1 MPPFGRPPMGPGHGP
16 HPGGGEYEDFN
27 LEQMEKET
35 EDMLKLR
42 YLDKD
47 NAVFE
52 RTKGGFVSVRIG
64 DEFYP
69 RVQVIRMFPFSD
81 PDKYISI
88 RTPDEH
94 SKEIGVIEDMKNV
107 SKETAQMLTEQ
118 LNLRYFTPIITKIIN
133 IKDEYGYAYFDVV
146 TDRGA
151 CRFTINMGGHAVVHL
166 SETRI
171 LISDIDENRFEIPDI
186 TKLSARELKKLD
198 LFL

>member
-1 MPPFGRPPMGPGHGP
+1 MSKRPQKESNSA
-16 HPGGGEYEDFN
+16 GGGEEEFN

-35 EDMLKLR
+35 EEMLKLR
-42 YLDKD
+42 YLDD
-47 NAVFE
+47 SNAVFE
-52 RTKGGFVSVRIG
+52 RTQGGFVSVRIKE
-64 DEFYP
+64 EFYP

-81 PDKYISI
+81 PEKYISI

-94 SKEIGVIEDMKNV
+94 SKEIGVIEDMKQI
-107 SKETAQMLTEQ
+107 SKETRKMLEEQ

-151 CRFTINMGGHAVVHL
+151 CRFTINVGGHAVVHL

-171 LISDIDENRFEIPDI
+171 LISDIDENRFEIPDV
-186 TKLSARELKKLD
+186 TKLSARELKLLD

>member
-1 MPPFGRPPMGPGHGP
+1 MPPLGKKPPH
-16 HPGGGEYEDFN
+16 GGEQEDFN

-35 EDMLKLR
+35 EEMLKLR
-42 YLDKD
+42 YLNKG
-47 NAVFE
+47 NAEFK
-52 RTKGGFVSVRIG
+52 RTDGGFVSVRVG
-64 DEFYP
+64 EEFYP

-81 PDKYISI
+81 PEKYISI

-94 SKEIGVIEDMKNV
+94 SKEIGIIENMKDV
-107 SKETAQMLTEQ
+107 TKETAQMLTEQ
-118 LNLRYFTPIITKIIN
+118 LNLRYFTPIITKIVN
-133 IKDEYGYAYFDVV
+133 IKEEYGYAYFDVV

-186 TKLSARELKKLD
+186 MKLTPKELKKLD

>member
-1 MPPFGRPPMGPGHGP
+1 MPFGKTVPD
-16 HPGGGEYEDFN
+16 GGEHEDFN

-35 EDMLKLR
+35 EEMLKLR
-42 YLDKD
+42 YINKD
-47 NAVFE
+47 SAEFK
-52 RTKGGFVSVRIG
+52 RTDGGFVSVRIG
-64 DEFYP
+64 EEFYP
-69 RVQVIRMFPFSD
+69 RVQVVRMFPFSD
-81 PDKYISI
+81 PQKYISI

-94 SKEIGVIEDMKNV
+94 SKEIGIIEDMKNV
-107 SKETAQMLTEQ
+107 TKETAQMLTEQ
-118 LNLRYFTPIITKIIN
+118 LNLRYFTPIIKKIVN
-133 IKDEYGYAYFDVV
+133 IKEEYGYAYFEVV

-186 TKLSARELKKLD
+186 MQLSAKELKKLD

>member
-1 MPPFGRPPMGPGHGP
+1 MAFGKTP
-16 HPGGGEYEDFN
+16 PGGGTHEDFN

-35 EDMLKLR
+35 EEMLKLR
-42 YLDKD
+42 YIHKD
-47 NAVFE
+47 NAEFK
-52 RTKGGFVSVRIG
+52 RTDGGFASVRIG
-64 DEFYP
+64 EEFYP
-69 RVQVIRMFPFSD
+69 RVQVVRMFPFSD
-81 PDKYISI
+81 PEKYISI

-94 SKEIGVIEDMKNV
+94 SKEIGIIEDMKDV
-107 SKETAQMLTEQ
+107 TKETAQMLTEQ
-118 LNLRYFTPIITKIIN
+118 LNLRYFTPIIKKIVN
-133 IKDEYGYAYFDVV
+133 IKEEYGYAYFEVV

-186 TKLSARELKKLD
+186 MKLSAKELKKLD

>member
-1 MPPFGRPPMGPGHGP
+1 MAPFGKTP
-16 HPGGGEYEDFN
+16 PGGGDHEDFN

-35 EDMLKLR
+35 EEMLKLR
-42 YLDKD
+42 YINKD
-47 NAVFE
+47 NAKFQ
-52 RTKGGFVSVRIG
+52 RTDGGFVSVRIG

-69 RVQVIRMFPFSD
+69 RVQVVRMFPFSD
-81 PDKYISI
+81 PEKYISI

-94 SKEIGVIEDMKNV
+94 SKEIGIIEDMKNV
-107 SKETAQMLTEQ
+107 TKETAQMLTEQ
-118 LNLRYFTPIITKIIN
+118 INLRYFTPIITKIVN
-133 IKDEYGYAYFDVV
+133 IKEEYGYAYFEVV

-186 TKLSARELKKLD
+186 MKLSAKELKKLD

>member
-1 MPPFGRPPMGPGHGP
+1 MPPFGKTP
-16 HPGGGEYEDFN
+16 PGGGDHEEFN

-35 EDMLKLR
+35 EEMLKLR
-42 YLDKD
+42 YINKD
-47 NAVFE
+47 NAEFK
-52 RTKGGFVSVRIG
+52 RTDGGFVSVRIG
-64 DEFYP
+64 EEFHP
-69 RVQVIRMFPFSD
+69 RVQVVRMFPFSD
-81 PDKYISI
+81 PEKYISI

-94 SKEIGVIEDMKNV
+94 SKEIGIIEDMKDV
-107 SKETAQMLTEQ
+107 TKETAQMLTEQ
-118 LNLRYFTPIITKIIN
+118 LNLRYFTPIITKIVN
-133 IKDEYGYAYFDVV
+133 IKEEYGYAYFEVI

-186 TKLSARELKKLD
+186 MKLSAKELKKLD

>member
-1 MPPFGRPPMGPGHGP
+1 MSPNNRPHRGPAGAP
-16 HPGGGEYEDFN
+16 SDTEDFN

-35 EDMLKLR
+35 EEMLKLR
-42 YLDKD
+42 YLDKS
-47 NAVFE
+47 NTVFE
-52 RTKGGFVSVRIG
+52 RTAGGFVSLKIG
-64 DEFYP
+64 EEFYP
-69 RVQVIRMFPFSD
+69 RVQVVRMFPFSD
-81 PDKYISI
+81 PKKYISI

-94 SKEIGVIEDMKNV
+94 SKEIGIIEDLNQV
-107 SKETAQMLTEQ
+107 SKETVEMLTEQ

-133 IKDEYGYAYFDVV
+133 IKEEYGYAYFDVV

-171 LISDIDENRFEIPDI
+171 LISDIDENRFEIPDVNS
-186 TKLSARELKKLD
+186 LSAKELKKLD

>member
-1 MPPFGRPPMGPGHGP
+1 MPPFGGP
-16 HPGGGEYEDFN
+16 HDSEDFN

-35 EDMLKLR
+35 EEMLKLR
-42 YLDKD
+42 YLNKD

-52 RTKGGFVSVRIG
+52 RTAGGFVSVKIG

-69 RVQVIRMFPFSD
+69 RVHVIRMFPFTD
-81 PDKYISI
+81 PGKFISI

-94 SKEIGVIEDMKNV
+94 SKEIGVIEDLKDV
-107 SKETAQMLTEQ
+107 SAETRKMLEEQM
-118 LNLRYFTPIITKIIN
+118 NLRYFTPIITKVIN

-151 CRFTINMGGHAVVHL
+151 CRFTIHSGGSSVVHL

-186 TKLSARELKKLD
+186 TKLTAKELKKLD

>member
-1 MPPFGRPPMGPGHGP
+1 MPPKKAQKEIGDF
-16 HPGGGEYEDFN
+16 EDFN

-35 EDMLKLR
+35 EEMLKLR
-42 YLDKD
+42 YLDKK

-52 RTKGGFVSVRIG
+52 RTLGGFVSLRIG
-64 DEFYP
+64 EEFYP
-69 RVQVIRMFPFSD
+69 RVQVVRMFPFSD
-81 PDKYISI
+81 PDQYISI
-88 RTPDEH
+88 RTPDEN
-94 SKEIGVIEDMKNV
+94 SKEIGIIEDIKQV
-107 SKETAQMLTEQ
+107 SAETAAMLAEQ

-186 TKLSARELKKLD
+186 NRLTIKELKKLD

>member
-1 MPPFGRPPMGPGHGP
+1 MAPFGKTPPD
-16 HPGGGEYEDFN
+16 GGDHEDFN

-35 EDMLKLR
+35 EEMLKLR
-42 YLDKD
+42 YINKD
-47 NAVFE
+47 NADFK
-52 RTKGGFVSVRIG
+52 RTDGGFVSVRIG
-64 DEFYP
+64 EEFYP
-69 RVQVIRMFPFSD
+69 RVQVVRMFPFSD
-81 PDKYISI
+81 PEKYISI

-94 SKEIGVIEDMKNV
+94 SKEIGIIENMKDV
-107 SKETAQMLTEQ
+107 TKETAQMLTEQ

-133 IKDEYGYAYFDVV
+133 IKEEYGYAYFEVV

-186 TKLSARELKKLD
+186 MKLSAKELKKLD

>member
-1 MPPFGRPPMGPGHGP
+1 MPPMGRPPMGPGPQHGGP
-16 HPGGGEYEDFN
+16 DEEFN

-35 EDMLKLR
+35 EEMLKLR
-42 YLDKD
+42 YLNKD

-52 RTKGGFVSVRIG
+52 RTEGGFVSVRIG
-64 DEFYP
+64 DEFHP
-69 RVQVIRMFPFSD
+69 RVQVVRMFPFSD
-81 PDKYISI
+81 PDQYISI
-88 RTPDEH
+88 RTPDER
-94 SKEIGVIEDMKNV
+94 SKEIGIIESLKQV
-107 SKETAQMLTEQ
+107 SKDTAEMLREQ
-118 LNLRYFTPIITKIIN
+118 LALRYFTPIITKIIN

-171 LISDIDENRFEIPDI
+171 LISDIDENRFEIPDV
-186 TKLSARELKKLD
+186 TKLTVKELKKLD

>member
-1 MPPFGRPPMGPGHGP
+1 MPPFGKPPKGAPADSMDS
-16 HPGGGEYEDFN
+16 EEFN

-35 EDMLKLR
+35 EEMLKVR
-42 YLDKD
+42 YLDRN

-52 RTKGGFVSVRIG
+52 RTAGGFVSLRIG
-64 DEFYP
+64 EEFYP
-69 RVQVIRMFPFSD
+69 RVQVVRMFPFSD
-81 PDKYISI
+81 PDQYISI

-94 SKEIGVIEDMKNV
+94 SKEIGIIEDMKQI
-107 SKETAQMLTEQ
+107 SADTAAMLTEQ
-118 LNLRYFTPIITKIIN
+118 MNLRYFTPIITKIIN

-151 CRFTINMGGHAVVHL
+151 CRFTINMGGHSVVHL

-186 TKLSARELKKLD
+186 TRLTTKELKKLD

>member
-1 MPPFGRPPMGPGHGP
+1 MGRPPMGSGPQHGGP
-16 HPGGGEYEDFN
+16 DEEFN

-35 EDMLKLR
+35 EEMLKLR
-42 YLDKD
+42 YLNKD

-52 RTKGGFVSVRIG
+52 RTEGGFVSVRIG
-64 DEFYP
+64 EEFYP
-69 RVQVIRMFPFSD
+69 RVQVVRMFPFSD
-81 PDKYISI
+81 PDQYISI

-94 SKEIGVIEDMKNV
+94 SKEIGIIEHMKQV
-107 SKETAQMLTEQ
+107 SKETAEMLREQ
-118 LNLRYFTPIITKIIN
+118 LALRYFTPIITKIIN

-151 CRFTINMGGHAVVHL
+151 CRFTINMGGHSVVHL

-171 LISDIDENRFEIPDI
+171 LISDIDENRFEIPDV
-186 TKLSARELKKLD
+186 TKLTTKELKKLD

>member
-1 MPPFGRPPMGPGHGP
+1 MAPFGKTPPD
-16 HPGGGEYEDFN
+16 GGDHEDFN

-35 EDMLKLR
+35 EEMLKLR
-42 YLDKD
+42 YIHKD
-47 NAVFE
+47 NAEFK
-52 RTKGGFVSVRIG
+52 RTDGGFVSVRIG
-64 DEFYP
+64 EEFYP
-69 RVQVIRMFPFSD
+69 RVQVVRMFPFSD
-81 PDKYISI
+81 PEKYISI

-94 SKEIGVIEDMKNV
+94 SKEIGIIENMKDV
-107 SKETAQMLTEQ
+107 TKETAQMLTEQ
-118 LNLRYFTPIITKIIN
+118 LNLRYFTPIITKIVN
-133 IKDEYGYAYFDVV
+133 IKEEYGYAYFEVV

-186 TKLSARELKKLD
+186 MKLSAKELKKLD

>member
-1 MPPFGRPPMGPGHGP
+1 MPFGKTVPD
-16 HPGGGEYEDFN
+16 GGEHEDFN

-35 EDMLKLR
+35 EEMLKLR
-42 YLDKD
+42 YINKN
-47 NAVFE
+47 NAEFK
-52 RTKGGFVSVRIG
+52 RTDGGFVSVRIG
-64 DEFYP
+64 EEFYP
-69 RVQVIRMFPFSD
+69 RVQVVRMFPFSD
-81 PDKYISI
+81 PQKYISI

-94 SKEIGVIEDMKNV
+94 SKEIGIIEDMKNV
-107 SKETAQMLTEQ
+107 TKETAQMLTEQ
-118 LNLRYFTPIITKIIN
+118 LNLRYFTPIIKKIVN
-133 IKDEYGYAYFDVV
+133 IKEEYGYAYFEVV

-186 TKLSARELKKLD
+186 MQLSTKELKKLD

>member
-1 MPPFGRPPMGPGHGP
+1 MPFGKTVPD
-16 HPGGGEYEDFN
+16 GGEHDDFN

-35 EDMLKLR
+35 EEMLKLR
-42 YLDKD
+42 YINKD
-47 NAVFE
+47 NAEFK
-52 RTKGGFVSVRIG
+52 RTDGGFVSVRIG
-64 DEFYP
+64 EEFYP
-69 RVQVIRMFPFSD
+69 RVQVVRMFPFSD
-81 PDKYISI
+81 PQKYISI

-94 SKEIGVIEDMKNV
+94 SKEIGIIEDMKNV
-107 SKETAQMLTEQ
+107 TKETAQMLTEQ
-118 LNLRYFTPIITKIIN
+118 LNLRYFTPIIKKIVN
-133 IKDEYGYAYFDVV
+133 IKEEYGYAYFEVV

-186 TKLSARELKKLD
+186 MQLSAKELKKLD

>member
-1 MPPFGRPPMGPGHGP
+1 MAPFGKTP
-16 HPGGGEYEDFN
+16 PGGGDHEDFN

-35 EDMLKLR
+35 EEMLKLR
-42 YLDKD
+42 YIRGD
-47 NAVFE
+47 NAEFK
-52 RTKGGFVSVRIG
+52 RTDGGFVSVRIG
-64 DEFYP
+64 EEFYP
-69 RVQVIRMFPFSD
+69 RVQVVRMFPFSD
-81 PDKYISI
+81 PEKYISI

-94 SKEIGVIEDMKNV
+94 SKEIGIIEDMKDV
-107 SKETAQMLTEQ
+107 TKETAQMLTEQ
-118 LNLRYFTPIITKIIN
+118 LNLRYFTPIITKIVN
-133 IKDEYGYAYFDVV
+133 IKEEYGYAYFEVV

-186 TKLSARELKKLD
+186 MKLSAKELKKLD

>member
-1 MPPFGRPPMGPGHGP
+1 MPPFDRPPMGHGP
-16 HPGGGEYEDFN
+16 HPDEGGQEEFN

-35 EDMLKLR
+35 EEMLKLR
-42 YLDKD
+42 YINKD
-47 NAVFE
+47 NAEFK
-52 RTKGGFVSVRIG
+52 RTDGGFVSVRIG
-64 DEFYP
+64 EEFYP

-81 PDKYISI
+81 PSRYISI

-94 SKEIGVIEDMKNV
+94 SKEIGIIEDMRDV

-118 LNLRYFTPIITKIIN
+118 LNLRYFTPVITKIIN
-133 IKDEYGYAYFDVV
+133 IKEEYGYAYFDVV

-166 SETRI
+166 TETRI
-171 LISDIDENRFEIPDI
+171 LISDIDENRFEIPDV
-186 TKLSARELKKLD
+186 TKLTPKELKKLD

>member
-1 MPPFGRPPMGPGHGP
+1 MAPFGKTPPS
-16 HPGGGEYEDFN
+16 GGDHEDFN

-35 EDMLKLR
+35 EEMLKLR
-42 YLDKD
+42 YINKD
-47 NAVFE
+47 NAEFK
-52 RTKGGFVSVRIG
+52 RTDGGFVSVRIG
-64 DEFYP
+64 EEFYP
-69 RVQVIRMFPFSD
+69 RVQIVRMFPFSD
-81 PDKYISI
+81 PEKYISI

-94 SKEIGVIEDMKNV
+94 SKEIGIIEDMKNV
-107 SKETAQMLTEQ
+107 KKETAQMLTEQ
-118 LNLRYFTPIITKIIN
+118 LNLRYFTPIITKIVN
-133 IKDEYGYAYFDVV
+133 IKEEYGYAYFEVV

-186 TKLSARELKKLD
+186 MKLTTKELKKLD

>member
-1 MPPFGRPPMGPGHGP
+1 MAPFGKTP
-16 HPGGGEYEDFN
+16 PGGGDHEDFN

-35 EDMLKLR
+35 EEMLKLR
-42 YLDKD
+42 YINKD
-47 NAVFE
+47 NAKFQ
-52 RTKGGFVSVRIG
+52 RTDGGFVSVRIG
-64 DEFYP
+64 NEFYP
-69 RVQVIRMFPFSD
+69 RVQVVRMFPFSD
-81 PDKYISI
+81 PEKYISI

-94 SKEIGVIEDMKNV
+94 SKEIGIIEDMKNV
-107 SKETAQMLTEQ
+107 TKETAQMLTEQ
-118 LNLRYFTPIITKIIN
+118 LNLRYFTPIITKIVN
-133 IKDEYGYAYFDVV
+133 IKEEYGYAYFEVV

-186 TKLSARELKKLD
+186 MKLSAKELKKLD